1 MSCLKSLFDKYSNM
15 SITVKSGIWF
25 TLCNFVQKGIS
36 FITIPIFT
44 RIMSTQEYG
53 SYSVYTS
60 WYSLIAIFATLNLS
74 NFVFNKGMVKYSDD
88 RDNFELSMF
97 SLSSTITLI
106 LLGIYMLFRN
116 NVNTQLDLT
125 TPLMVC
131 MFMQILTEPSV
142 LYWTVRN
149 RFEYKYK
156 AVVFVTL
163 SIAVLNPLV
172 GIGLIK
178 AGTLGDA
185 VLSRALSVTIVTSVF
200 SIIIATR
207 LIRKSGCFFS
217 TKYWKYAL
225 AFNVPLIPHF
235 LSQMILNQA
244 DRIMIKNI
252 CNASD
257 AAIYSVAYSVGMAV
271 LLFSQAIQQTYLPW
285 LYQKLA
291 DKKYDKIPYTGNVFL
306 IILAGIN
313 ILVIAFAPEIIMIV
327 GPETYRAAIWVMPP
341 ICGSVY
347 FIFLQN
353 LFANVEYYFEQT
365 KLIAIV
371 SVAVEVINIILNAM
385 FIPQFGFIAAGYTTL
400 ICYIIHAFL
409 HYAVMNVACKKNKLL
424 INNIFS
430 IKIVLLIS
438 IIFCLLLV
446 VITALYKWSILR
458 YIFISA
464 LLLVALLFKKRIV
477 SIINEMKQK

>member
-1 MSCLKSLFDKYSNM
+1 MSFVKKIYTKYTNM
-15 SITVKSGIWF
+15 SLTVKSGVWF

-36 FITIPIFT
+36 FVTIPIFT

-53 SYSVYTS
+53 TYSVYNS

-74 NFVFNKGMVKYSDD
+74 NYVFNKGMVKYPED

-106 LLGIYMLFRN
+106 LLAIYLLFN
-116 NVNTQLDLT
+116 SKLNTILDLT
-125 TPLMVC
+125 TPLMIC

-156 AVVFVTL
+156 PVVFVTL
-163 SIAVLNPLV
+163 CIAILNPIV
-172 GIGLIK
+172 GISLIMT
-178 AGTLGDA
+178 GTPGDA
-185 VLSRALSVTIVTSVF
+185 VLARALSVTFVTSLFSVVITTRLFRKTRSFF
-200 SIIIATR
+200 SI
-207 LIRKSGCFFS
+207 
-217 TKYWKYAL
+217 KYWKYAL

-235 LSQMILNQA
+235 LSQMVLNQA

-252 CNASD
+252 CSASD

-291 DKKYDKIPYTGNVFL
+291 DKKYENIPYTGNIFL
-306 IILAGIN
+306 IIMAGIN
-313 ILVIAFAPEIIMIV
+313 FLVIAFAPEIIAIV

-353 LFANVEYYFEQT
+353 LFANIEYYFEQT

-371 SVAVEVINIILNAM
+371 SIVVAFINIILNAL

-400 ICYIIHAFL
+400 VCYIIHAFL
-409 HYAVMNVACKKNKLL
+409 HYLVMNAACKKNNLS
-424 INNIFS
+424 INYVFS
-430 IKIVLLIS
+430 PNIVLLIS
-438 IIFCLLLV
+438 VLFCLFLV
-446 VITALYKWSILR
+446 AITTLYKWIVLR
-458 YIFISA
+458 YIFIGA
-464 LLLVALLFKKRIV
+464 LVLVALLNKNKVAQALNEIKR
-477 SIINEMKQK
+477 